1 MWKKALWIYVILF
14 FVGLIG
20 FFIYDA
26 VETIGEGTFTP
37 SSFIGLV
44 VFLFPV
50 GVLGWAVRKGRA
62 NILLII
68 LSLLIAAVPVVG
80 MFKFDGFTL
89 ATIGK
94 SLLFVPL
101 IVGLVYY
108 GYRRIFVKS

>member
-1 MWKKALWIYVILF
+1 MWKKALWVYLFLF

-20 FFIYDA
+20 FFVYDA
-26 VETIGEGTFTP
+26 VKTIAEGTFAQA
-37 SSFIGLV
+37 SLIGLV

-50 GVLGWAVRKGRA
+50 GVLAWAVRKGRA
-62 NILLII
+62 NIVLIL

-89 ATIGK
+89 TTLGK
-94 SLLFVPL
+94 SLIFVPL

-108 GYRRIFVKS
+108 GYRRIFVKT